1 MSSPITGEVAC
12 SRLSP
17 HITYGTISLREINH
31 AIDNAKQINMS
42 FNKVKSL
49 RSFRSRLAWH
59 CHFIQKLYDE
69 PEIEYQNMNRAYDGI
84 RENDFNEQYHQA
96 WKDGLTGYPFV
107 DACMRYLKSN
117 GWINFRMRAML
128 VSFASYQLWLDWR
141 KTSKHL
147 ARLFTDLEFIIP
159 SFKCNQAQRVSIQ
172 LEFIT
177 LLNNQQI
184 RIQKVNLLKNGCQ
197 N

>member
-84 RENDFNEQYHQA
+84 RENDFNEQYSS
-96 WKDGLTGYPFV
+96 LE
-107 DACMRYLKSN
+107 
-117 GWINFRMRAML
+117 GWFNWLSFR
-128 VSFASYQLWLDWR
+128 
-141 KTSKHL
+141 
-147 ARLFTDLEFIIP
+147 
-159 SFKCNQAQRVSIQ
+159 
-172 LEFIT
+172 
-177 LLNNQQI
+177 
-184 RIQKVNLLKNGCQ
+184 
-197 N
+197 

>member
-49 RSFRSRLAWH
+49 RKEVDAWH

-69 PEIEYQNMNRAYDGI
+69 PEIEYQNMNRS
-84 RENDFNEQYHQA
+84 
-96 WKDGLTGYPFV
+96 L
-107 DACMRYLKSN
+107 
-117 GWINFRMRAML
+117 
-128 VSFASYQLWLDWR
+128 
-141 KTSKHL
+141 
-147 ARLFTDLEFIIP
+147 
-159 SFKCNQAQRVSIQ
+159 
-172 LEFIT
+172 
-177 LLNNQQI
+177 
-184 RIQKVNLLKNGCQ
+184 
-197 N
+197 